1 MPDLVVSMGIDDRGV
16 RRGLQSVESVVNRT
30 QSRIGVSGGVS
41 GWLFGKGAERP
52 DTLIKSLTGLSAKF
66 GAVGLAM
73 YGIKKG
79 YEYLHEFEQQLP
91 KAERGLDRLTASS
104 MRFKDSFTSGTELLL
119 RSFAP
124 QIQGMSSSGAG
135 LFDDAINATGDWFKR
150 HWFGFSPL
158 NEGTSAD
165 VGDAFT
171 SDIKSI
177 AAFRS
182 KELSLANQKSLE
194 ADILSLN
201 GKQYESDLA
210 RLEAARRLEYIK
222 IREKAEG
229 GMGPEEVKA
238 EQAALRAREEA
249 GRAKALRDQAERDE
263 RELETRTRENQ
274 KIVDDAGRRW
284 ADEHAAM
291 AATDE
296 YRMRAAERSA
306 IKLEDRVKAA
316 EQRSRLERDKAIE
329 TARINATERGIDDD
343 VLARQIQAIRDF
355 ADADLAATLRDM
367 RPGKKTT
374 NDGIDLSSAGAVASQ
389 GQAFT
394 YSIPGKID
402 TTNQLLRQSNQMLQ
416 RIEQKV
422 DGTPRFGP

>member
-16 RRGLQSVESVVNRT
+16 RRGLQSVESAVNRT
-30 QSRIGVSGGVS
+30 QSRIGGSGGVA

-52 DTLIKSLTGLSAKF
+52 DSLIKSLTGLSAKF

-79 YEYLHEFEQQLP
+79 YDYIVEFEQQLP
-91 KAERGLDRLTASS
+91 KAERSLERLTASS
-104 MRFKDSFTSGTELLL
+104 KRFKDSFASGSELLI
-119 RSFAP
+119 RSFTP
-124 QIQGMSSSGAG
+124 QLLGASAG
-135 LFDDAINATGDWFKR
+135 GANLFDEAINATGDWFKR
-150 HWFGFSPL
+150 NWFGFSPL

-165 VGDAFT
+165 VGDAFAA
-171 SDIKSI
+171 DIKSSS
-177 AAFRS
+177 AFRA
-182 KELSLANQKSLE
+182 KELSLAKQKALE

-229 GMGPEEVKA
+229 GMGPAEVKA
-238 EQAALRAREEA
+238 EQAALRSREEA

-263 RELETRTRENQ
+263 RELETRKRDNQ
-274 KIVDDAGRRW
+274 KIMDDAGRRW

-291 AATDE
+291 AATEE
-296 YRMRAAERSA
+296 YRMRAAERGA
-306 IKLEDRVKAA
+306 VRLEDRAKAA
-316 EQRSRLERDKAIE
+316 EWRSRLERDKAIE
-329 TARINATERGIDDD
+329 TARLNAAERGIDDD
-343 VLARQIQAIRDF
+343 ILARQIQAIRDF
-355 ADADLAATLRDM
+355 ADADLAATLREM
-367 RPGKKTT
+367 KIEKRPSL
-374 NDGIDLSSAGAVASQ
+374 DGMDLSSAGAAASV
-389 GQAFT
+389 GQAFA

-402 TTNQLLRQSNQMLQ
+402 TTNQLIRQGNQTLQ

-422 DGTPRFGP
+422 DGAARFGP